1 MMVEI
6 LLDATI
12 RSGTSILFATLGEI
26 ITERS
31 GIINLGV
38 EGLMLIGALG
48 GFYISY
54 LTGNLFLGVLAS
66 FVLASIAGMIHAFIT
81 VYLRGNQIV
90 SGLALTM
97 FGVGITA
104 LYGKKMIG
112 VPLSGFKKISIPFL
126 SKIPVIGV
134 MFNQDL
140 LVYLSYF
147 LVIALSFLL
156 FRTKLGLKIR
166 MCGEN
171 PAAADTAGINVF
183 RVRFLSTIFGS
194 GLAGLGGA
202 YLSLAYTPLWIENM
216 TAGRGWI
223 AVALVI
229 FASWYCYRAMF
240 GAYLFGGISA
250 LQLRLQAIGTNVSAH
265 ILQML
270 PYIFTIVVLVIATI
284 RLEKGAK
291 VEPESLGIAYDREDR
306 R

>member
-6 LLDATI
+6 LIDATI
-12 RSGTSILFATLGEI
+12 RAGTSILFATLGEI
-26 ITERS
+26 VTERS

-38 EGLMLIGALG
+38 EGLMLIGALS
-48 GFYISY
+48 GFYVSHV
-54 LTGNLFLGVLAS
+54 TGNLYFGVIAS
-66 FVLASIAGMIHAFIT
+66 FIFASLAGMIHAFIT
-81 VYLRGNQIV
+81 VYLRANQIV

-97 FGVGITA
+97 FGIGITA

-112 VPLSGFKKISIPFL
+112 IPLDGFKKISIPLL

-134 MFNQDL
+134 IFNQDI

-147 LVIALSFLL
+147 LVVALSFAL
-156 FRTKLGLKIR
+156 FKTRVGLKIR

-183 RVRFLSTIFGS
+183 KVRFFSTIFGS
-194 GLAGLGGA
+194 GLAGIGGA
-202 YLSLAYTPLWIENM
+202 YLSLAYTPMWIENM
-216 TAGRGWI
+216 SAGRGWI

-240 GAYLFGGISA
+240 GAYLFGGINA

-270 PYIFTIVVLVIATI
+270 PYLFTIIVLVIATI

-291 VEPESLGIAYDREDR
+291 VEPEALGISYDREDR